1 MGSRNL
7 DRIAMWQWRARCE
20 TVAAMQRERWRVVAW
35 CEVCRSA
42 FAVDLAKVAR
52 LKGPE
57 SSLWNRRQPCLRQD
71 CAGQMRFEAT
81 IPGLYG
87 RRVLDAPHPATVPP
101 RPTLG
106 EMAARNRQKPD

>member
-71 CAGQMRFEAT
+71 CVGQMRFEAT

-106 EMAARNRQKPD
+106 EMAVRNRQKPD